1 MPHVLDLSQDG
12 GALTA
17 ALIDVESVSGNEAE
31 LADLVEAA
39 LRRYP
44 ALGVERDG
52 NVVLARTS
60 LGRPQRVALAGHLDT
75 VPTAGNVPSRVD
87 GGRLL
92 GCGASD
98 MKSGVAVQLRVAHV
112 VGSGALDPGTDLT
125 WVFYD
130 CEEVE
135 ADRNGLGRLAREHPD
150 VLAVDLAIV
159 LEGTSCLVEG
169 GCQGT
174 LRADVTLRGRRAHSA
189 RSWLGENAIHAAAPV
204 LAILAA
210 YQPRSVEVE
219 GLTYREG
226 LNAVGISGGVAG
238 NVVPDGCTVTV
249 NHRFAPDRSGAEAE
263 AHVRDVFAGF
273 AVEIVD
279 SAPAA
284 RPGLDSPL
292 PAAFAAAVG
301 GQPQPKFGWTDV
313 ARFAQLG
320 VPALNYGPG
329 DPNLAHKPEESVE
342 IAYVAEAE
350 AALLR
355 FLAG

>member
-1 MPHVLDLSQDG
+1 
-12 GALTA
+12 
-17 ALIDVESVSGNEAE
+17 
-31 LADLVEAA
+31 
-39 LRRYP
+39 
-44 ALGVERDG
+44 
-52 NVVLARTS
+52 
-60 LGRPQRVALAGHLDT
+60 
-75 VPTAGNVPSRVD
+75 
-87 GGRLL
+87 
-92 GCGASD
+92 
-98 MKSGVAVQLRVAHV
+98 
-112 VGSGALDPGTDLT
+112 
-125 WVFYD
+125 
-130 CEEVE
+130 
-135 ADRNGLGRLAREHPD
+135 
-150 VLAVDLAIV
+150 
-159 LEGTSCLVEG
+159 
-169 GCQGT
+169 
-174 LRADVTLRGRRAHSA
+174 
-189 RSWLGENAIHAAAPV
+189 
-204 LAILAA
+204 
-210 YQPRSVEVE
+210 
-219 GLTYREG
+219 
-226 LNAVGISGGVAG
+226 
-238 NVVPDGCTVTV
+238 VTV